1 MRFLTFILTKVTVI
15 GPAPSPSMAKRV
27 LQRNL
32 LWLIPLLKAA
42 FAWDVVT
49 CFQDLFTQDIP
60 RALKSRTAVK
70 NTVFKDRWFQFGL
83 K

>member
-1 MRFLTFILTKVTVI
+1 
-15 GPAPSPSMAKRV
+15 MAKKV

-49 CFQDLFTQDIP
+49 CFQDLFTKDIP
-60 RALKSRTAVK
+60 RALKSTAAVK
-70 NTVFKDRWFQFGL
+70 NTIFKDRWFQFGL